1 MSRRKSLA
9 VQEMYKSTMRNSKF
23 SKRCRIWK
31 PSKPGTGLVA
41 TNEEEKGHCSG
52 PTLHIE
58 EIEKIFSHV

>member
-1 MSRRKSLA
+1 MEARDWFL
-9 VQEMYKSTMRNSKF
+9 
-23 SKRCRIWK
+23 
-31 PSKPGTGLVA
+31 A